1 MTGCVTTRAQIELP
15 PMPEREQIETPHT
28 LEEIVRTM
36 LYYEILVEQW
46 EVWGKTVENS
56 LQKN

>member
-1 MTGCVTTRAQIELP
+1 MTTRAQIELP
-15 PMPEREQIETPHT
+15 PMPEREQIEPPHT

-46 EVWGKTVENS
+46 EAWGKTVENS

>member
-1 MTGCVTTRAQIELP
+1 
-15 PMPEREQIETPHT
+15 MPEREQIETPHT

-46 EVWGKTVENS
+46 EAWGKTVENS